1 MELPSFFCG
10 RSKQLIAVEARI
22 HIGSSFFY
30 AVYSNPIGK
39 YSEQRF
45 QQRNLV
51 DFMVKYG

>member
-22 HIGSSFFY
+22 HIGSSFFD
-30 AVYSNPIGK
+30 AVYSNTIGK
-39 YSEQRF
+39 YSEQRVP
-45 QQRNLV
+45 QRNLV